1 MKISR
6 EVKTA
11 ILVISGIILFI
22 YIYNFLKGDNLLTAS
37 RVYYAYYDNVEG
49 LTPSTPVTING
60 LNVGK
65 VQTITFDD
73 DGSGRL
79 LVKMMV
85 ENDFKFSENST
96 AELYE
101 AGLIGGKAIAIVPA
115 NDGAPI
121 AKDEAVLK
129 SEIKAGLSE
138 LVNRRLTPLQEKIE
152 NTMVSSDSLLTNVN
166 TIFDAD
172 TKQNLQDAIAELKQT
187 IIVFKEVGN
196 NVNALVSQNDEKLGR
211 TLDNFEN
218 VSSDLAQISDSLA
231 RADLAGTL
239 KELQGAVDNFNQLL
253 ASVNNGE
260 GSIGK
265 LLNDDKLYSNL
276 EGATLQLELLLQD
289 IKLNP
294 KRYVHFSV
302 FGKKPK
308 SYDVEENMEEDS
320 LPTQE

>member
-22 YIYNFLKGDNLLTAS
+22 YIYNFLKGDNLLTSS
-37 RVYYAYYDNVEG
+37 RIYYAYYDNVEG
-49 LTPSTPVTING
+49 LSPSTPVTING

-65 VQTITFDD
+65 VQTITFDE

-79 LVKMMV
+79 LVKMIV
-85 ENDFKFSENST
+85 ENNFKFSENST

-115 NDGAPI
+115 NDGAPA

-152 NTMVSSDSLLTNVN
+152 NTMVSGDSLLTNFN
-166 TIFDAD
+166 TIFDD
-172 TKQNLQDAIAELKQT
+172 NTKKNLQDAIAELKQT
-187 IIVFKEVGN
+187 IVVFKEMGN
-196 NVNALVSQNDEKLGR
+196 SVNALVSANDEKLGR

-239 KELQGAVDNFNQLL
+239 KELQGAVENFNQLL
-253 ASVNNGE
+253 SSVNNGE
-260 GSIGK
+260 GSVGK
-265 LLNDDKLYSNL
+265 LLNDEKLYANL
-276 EGATLQLELLLQD
+276 EGASKQLEMLLQD
-289 IKLNP
+289 MKLNP
-294 KRYVHFSV
+294 KRYVHFSL
-302 FGKKPK
+302 FGKRPKP
-308 SYDVEENMEEDS
+308 YDAQENMEEDS
-320 LPTQE
+320 LQLQN

>member
-22 YIYNFLKGDNLLTAS
+22 YIYNFLKGDNLLTSS

-65 VQTITFDD
+65 VQTITFDE

-79 LVKMMV
+79 LVKLLV
-85 ENDFKFSENST
+85 ENNFKFSENST

-101 AGLIGGKAIAIVPA
+101 AGLIGGKAIAIIPA
-115 NDGAPI
+115 NDGAAD
-121 AKDEAVLK
+121 AKDGTVLK
-129 SEIKAGLSE
+129 SEIKEGLSE

-166 TIFDAD
+166 SIFDD
-172 TKQNLQDAIAELKQT
+172 KTKKNLQEAINELRTT
-187 IIVFKEVGN
+187 IIVFKEMATN
-196 NVNALVSQNDEKLGR
+196 LNSLVAANDEKLGR

-218 VSSDLAQISDSLA
+218 ISSDFSQISDSLA
-231 RADLAGTL
+231 RADIAGTL
-239 KELQGAVDNFNQLL
+239 KKLQGTVDNFNDLL
-253 ASVNNGE
+253 TSVNDGQ

-265 LLNDDKLYSNL
+265 LLKDEKLYSNL
-276 EGATLQLELLLQD
+276 EGASMQLEMLLQD
-289 IKLNP
+289 MKLNP
-294 KRYVHFSV
+294 KRYVHFSL
-302 FGKKPK
+302 FGKRPKP
-308 SYDVEENMEEDS
+308 YDAKENIEEDS
-320 LPTQE
+320 LQLQN